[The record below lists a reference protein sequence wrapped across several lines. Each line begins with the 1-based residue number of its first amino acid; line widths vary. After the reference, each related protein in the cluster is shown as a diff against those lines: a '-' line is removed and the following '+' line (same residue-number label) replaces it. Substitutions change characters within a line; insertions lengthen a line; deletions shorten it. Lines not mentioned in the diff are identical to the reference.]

1 MLTSSYKK
9 VTRTQGFEFLR
20 IFQHFKTSNYHFD
33 EVNTNNNDSNQGT
46 LIKKAQV
53 IESSS
58 FRKFC

>member
-53 IESSS
+53 IES
-58 FRKFC
+58 